1 MSSPEEIS
9 DLKRERVH
17 PQTPRPDEQTMLLS
31 ILDATTANFAL
42 TNAIWLFERP
52 NGMDVSDVPDH
63 LRRTLSTTLNSYPQ
77 WCGLLQSID
86 VIDNDQIPEGAKG
99 FPAHGRRFGRVY
111 TRFGGS
117 AEVGVDF
124 ATAAS
129 SLTLDSLYS
138 SERTKTQPLWNCKDN
153 GIARFINTC
162 DIAHALQPNDPD
174 AKTGIRKPIMGIQC
188 TMLACGGF
196 VLAAKIA
203 HPLADIS
210 GLVYFVS
217 DWARVS
223 QAIVTGSTPPVL
235 SPVFEPARL
244 DKVAASDINR
254 HQPDPAIVKKTE
266 ALPLHRYDWWA
277 PPGKPP
283 APFLDEA
290 DSLTPSGQP
299 MPWEEWDAKAPVSGY
314 TIHLTKEQ
322 VEFLWKDATTGAEK
336 GGLVISKHDAVLAHM
351 YSCIMRA
358 RRLENDEGPVHCD
371 LVLGLRSALK
381 LGESFMGSPI
391 IMINVEMP
399 GTEACLTEEGKPT
412 GLLAP
417 IAKKVRET
425 IVTTSNR
432 DNLSAHLHTVAF
444 EGSPQR
450 LWQAFLGQRHI
461 LVTTWARAGLYDVDF
476 GLGSDIRYADGLMPN
491 LDGIVFIKEAPPSS
505 GGFVSASRPSWTSDG
520 VDIGINIKTEDMER
534 LLKDPLLLPSCS

>member
-17 PQTPRPDEQTMLLS
+17 PQTPSPDEQTMLLS

-52 NGMDVSDVPDH
+52 KGMDVSDVPGH
-63 LRRTLSTTLNSYPQ
+63 LRRTLSTTLDSYPQ
-77 WCGLLQSID
+77 WAQRDFQPMAADS
-86 VIDNDQIPEGAKG
+86 EGCISG
-99 FPAHGRRFGRVY
+99 C
-111 TRFGGS
+111 GGS

-162 DIAHALQPNDPD
+162 DIAHALQPNNLD

-196 VLAAKIA
+196 VLAVKIA

-223 QAIVTGSTPPVL
+223 QAIVTGSTLPVL

-244 DKVAASDINR
+244 DEVAASDINS
-254 HQPDPAIVKKTE
+254 HQPDPAIVKKTK
-266 ALPLHRYDWWA
+266 ALLLHRYDWWA

-299 MPWEEWDAKAPVSGY
+299 MPWEEWDVKAPVSGY

-322 VEFLWKDATTGAEK
+322 VELLWKDATTGAEK

-351 YSCIMRA
+351 YACIMRA
-358 RRLENDEGPVHCD
+358 RRLQIDEGPVHCD

-391 IMINVEMP
+391 IMINVEMS
-399 GTEACLTEEGKPT
+399 GTEACLTECLTEGKPT

-444 EGSPQR
+444 EKSPQR

-476 GLGSDIRYADGLMPN
+476 GLGSDIRYADGLMPS
-491 LDGIVFIKEAPPSS
+491 LDGVVFIKEAPPSS

-534 LLKDPLLLPSCS
+534 LLKDPLLLPSCP